1 MKVNFNKINQ
11 FIDSESLQ
19 GISYKGYHLK
29 KILNIL
35 FKALELQIE
44 DINNLESV
52 TDNDDNAIKELL
64 RELPKTWF
72 YNRDQLKENLITM
85 INRETNEE
93 KLITLFNQ
101 LNK

>member
-11 FIDSESLQ
+11 FIEDETLQ

-52 TDNDDNAIKELL
+52 TDNDDKAIKELL

-72 YNRDQLKENLITM
+72 YNRDQLKENLITI

-93 KLITLFNQ
+93 KLITLLNQ
-101 LNK
+101 LSK